1 MKSVLVMELREEYDP
16 DDSSAVVCPGLD
28 QLVVAV
34 AAVVVFDTLFSQLSF
49 VLARLE
55 RLTRLEVP

>member
-1 MKSVLVMELREEYDP
+1 MELREEYDP

-34 AAVVVFDTLFSQLSF
+34 AAVVVFDTLFSQISF